1 MTKKPKAGKAKEIA
15 KLVTDNFPK
24 DPPKEMSGEPFMA
37 MGPIENKCGCGLRTC
52 AKCVGG
58 GPFNVESYR
67 HNPSHKSCDLLTS
80 AIVVFFL
87 GLLFWDWYY
96 WSKLWDQ
103 QKVIEI
109 PYIIPSPPDQFYWHS
124 RFDACQSDWR
134 SQIAEI
140 KFLKRKVRNLEP

>member
-1 MTKKPKAGKAKEIA
+1 MTKKPKAKKAKEIA

-87 GLLFWDWYY
+87 GLLFWDWHYFGK
-96 WSKLWDQ
+96 KLDAIPVYSQ
-103 QKVIEI
+103 HPIIFQEKYKVLLSA
-109 PYIIPSPPDQFYWHS
+109 YGD
-124 RFDACQSDWR
+124 CQSDWR
-134 SQIAEI
+134 SQQTEI